1 MLLPLK
7 KKSNFFENRKKNFMI
22 EYLGCLLLNAVC
34 GERKESTRTKASRKF
49 HPDQNQ
55 KSEILYLDIIWTLL
69 YRSSKNEISSM
80 MSTTDDV
87 F

>member
-22 EYLGCLLLNAVC
+22 EYLVPLLNAVC

-49 HPDQNQ
+49 HPDPEPKIGNFV
-55 KSEILYLDIIWTLL
+55 S
-69 YRSSKNEISSM
+69 
-80 MSTTDDV
+80 
-87 F
+87 